1 MRYNMKTNLSN
12 LMSIVSEEERKFSNY
27 GWSLRTYAYTT
38 AIQEL
43 DGQVN
48 ITENYKK
55 DFENSFQELKKS
67 EEKIITIKK
76 IIYEK
81 NNKLKLTDGRTIQE
95 AIVESTVLRK
105 MKSYYDALLEK
116 RNSKKRI
123 AEVNNSYFECKTL
136 NYDIEKIQ
144 NEHDEIE
151 KRIQNTDFEISKL
164 NSIEFDVDL

>member
-55 DFENSFQELKKS
+55 DFENSLQELKKS

-95 AIVESTVLRK
+95 AIVENEE
-105 MKSYYDALLEK
+105 LL
-116 RNSKKRI
+116 
-123 AEVNNSYFECKTL
+123 
-136 NYDIEKIQ
+136 
-144 NEHDEIE
+144 
-151 KRIQNTDFEISKL
+151 
-164 NSIEFDVDL
+164 